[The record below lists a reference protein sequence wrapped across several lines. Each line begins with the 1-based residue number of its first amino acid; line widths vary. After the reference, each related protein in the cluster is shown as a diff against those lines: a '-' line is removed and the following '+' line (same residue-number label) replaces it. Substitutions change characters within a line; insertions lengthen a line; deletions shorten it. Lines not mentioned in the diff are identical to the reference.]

1 MGLFLMVIIL
11 TLFRSYNQAIPMQEA
26 LTILKEKFGYQSFR
40 GEQEAIID
48 RTVAGLDSL
57 VLMPTGSG
65 KSLCFQIPAMLRQ
78 GVGVVI
84 SPLIAL
90 MKDQVDAL
98 IACGVRAAFIN
109 SNLNQGHIK
118 LIESLL
124 MKNEIDLLY
133 ISPER
138 FTMDGYI
145 TFLKSLKISLF
156 AIDEAHCVSQWGHD
170 FRPDYLKLSVLAE
183 EFIGI
188 PRIALTATADEITK
202 QDIINKLSL
211 SNAKVFVSSF
221 DRPNIQ
227 YRVMTKDN
235 PKEQIVKFLKAE
247 QEGNSGIIYCLSR
260 NSVEETAAYLLGL
273 GFKAMPYH
281 AGLDRKTRDVNQM
294 RFLREDGVIMVA
306 TIAFGMGID
315 KPDVRFVAHL
325 DLPKNMESYYQETGR
340 AGRDGLPSVAWM
352 VYSMQDIAQLS
363 RMVDSSEAD
372 ENYKRI
378 LRHKL
383 NAIIGYCETVKCRRQ
398 VILEYFGEKDSLPC
412 GNCDTCLQ
420 PVETIDGTE
429 LAQKALSCVFRTGE
443 NFGAGHLIDILK
455 GENSEK
461 VRKFRHDQLKTFG
474 VGKDISEN
482 QWRSIFRQLAAAG
495 FIKVDIQNFGG
506 IKLTDKS
513 SNILKGQ
520 TTVVFRKD
528 PDKVLYGRK
537 KSKKSPAK
545 GKGVVS
551 ANAGLYDALRKL
563 RTEIAEEF
571 NYAPYMVLHNKAL
584 EDMVRI
590 RPKNMIEMGQVYG
603 MGQKKMLMF
612 GRRFLEAV
620 QNYNQKS

>member
-1 MGLFLMVIIL
+1 
-11 TLFRSYNQAIPMQEA
+11 MQEA

-65 KSLCFQIPAMLRQ
+65 KSLCFQIPAMLRE

-118 LIESLL
+118 LIENLL

-138 FTMDGYI
+138 FTMEGYI
-145 TFLKSLKISLF
+145 AFLKSLKISLF

-183 EFIGI
+183 EFKGI

-211 SNAKVFVSSF
+211 ANAKIFVSSF

-235 PKEQIVKFLKAE
+235 PKEQVVKFLRAE

-260 NSVEETAAYLLGL
+260 NSVEETAEYLLGL
-273 GFKAMPYH
+273 GFNAMPYH

-398 VILEYFGEKDSLPC
+398 VILEYFGENNSLPC

-420 PVETIDGTE
+420 PVETIEGTE

-443 NFGAGHLIDILK
+443 NFGAGHLIDILR

-461 VRKFRHDQLKTFG
+461 VRKFGHDQLKTFG
-474 VGKDISEN
+474 IGKEISEN
-482 QWRSIFRQLAAAG
+482 QWRSIFRQLAASG

-513 SNILKGQ
+513 SGILKGQ
-520 TTVVFRKD
+520 TAVVFRKD
-528 PDKVLYGRK
+528 PEKVLYGRK
-537 KSKKSPAK
+537 KAKKSFAK

-620 QNYNQKS
+620 QNYKQK